1 MVVGTFFGTALF
13 FCLALYGS
21 MAHLGAS
28 LVAQLVKNLP
38 AVQET
43 RVRSLGWEDAP
54 EKRIVNPLQY
64 SCLENPM
71 DREKPLES
79 QSYTLVDAWVHK
91 GCFAICFSNPRLT
104 LHLELGGGACSM

>member
-1 MVVGTFFGTALF
+1 
-13 FCLALYGS
+13 
-21 MAHLGAS
+21 
-28 LVAQLVKNLP
+28 
-38 AVQET
+38 
-43 RVRSLGWEDAP
+43 
-54 EKRIVNPLQY
+54 
-64 SCLENPM
+64 M